1 MEMDLGVMAMRS
13 SLMEASM
20 NYAAIMEARAD
31 PVSTTIKAQRI
42 RKSRRVRMQLPSI
55 TSRMEVAETPTSSLI
70 TVLKQISSQTSKAMN
85 EV

>member
-1 MEMDLGVMAMRS
+1 MEMDLGGMAMRS

-31 PVSTTIKAQRI
+31 QVSTIIKAQRI

-55 TSRMEVAETPTSSLI
+55 TSRMEAVETPTSSLI

>member
-31 PVSTTIKAQRI
+31 QVSTIIKAQRI
-42 RKSRRVRMQLPSI
+42 RKSRHVRMQLPSI
-55 TSRMEVAETPTSSLI
+55 TSRMEAVETPTSSLI
-70 TVLKQISSQTSKAMN
+70 TVLKPISSQTSKAMN
-85 EV
+85 VV